1 MGKSTSDWKSQ
12 LAVANPSA
20 ETRSASIYF
29 VARGQAWPGTL
40 LSGPHAIAPNASLY
54 IDDPLLP
61 ENPTSGL
68 MYVTVDGSGTAV
80 FVRTYNLVPDGTTFG
95 QGQPGIP
102 LGGTALSTEL
112 VLPMV
117 HSAPGVFR
125 TNVGFAQ
132 TSTGTIQVKVE
143 IFSAAG
149 SLLAQKTFSQSA
161 AWQQITDIFADMGIG
176 NQTVKGGWIRVTLVA
191 GSPAFWT
198 TYATVIDD
206 NTADPTYILP
216 VAP

>member
-1 MGKSTSDWKSQ
+1 M
-12 LAVANPSA
+12 ANPST
-20 ETRSASIYF
+20 ETRSVSIYF
-29 VARGQAWPGTL
+29 VAKDQVWPGIL
-40 LSGPHAIAPNASLY
+40 LSGPHAVAANASLF

-68 MYVTVDGSGTAV
+68 MYVTVDGPGTAV
-80 FVRTYNLVPDGTTFG
+80 FVRTYNLVSDGTTFG

-102 LGGTALSTEL
+102 LGETKSSTEL

-132 TSTGTIQVKVE
+132 TSAGTIQVKVE
-143 IFSAAG
+143 IYSAAG
-149 SLLAQKTFSQSA
+149 ALLAQKTYSQA
-161 AWQQITDIFADMGIG
+161 TAWRQIDDVFADMGIG
-176 NQTVKGGWIRVTLVA
+176 SQTVEGGWIRVTLVT

-206 NTADPTYILP
+206 TTNDPTYILP